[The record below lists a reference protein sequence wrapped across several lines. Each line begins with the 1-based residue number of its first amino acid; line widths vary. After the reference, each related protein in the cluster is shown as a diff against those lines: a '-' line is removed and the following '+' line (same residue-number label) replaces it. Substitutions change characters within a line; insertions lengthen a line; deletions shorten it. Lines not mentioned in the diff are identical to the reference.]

1 MSNFKL
7 GVILTKKDDQLGT
20 VTTKPGTKAEY
31 NNLKLHGWSEQKT
44 KPATGQSQKKEKK
57 D

>member
-1 MSNFKL
+1 MSNFKP

-44 KPATGQSQKKEKK
+44 KPAAGQSQKKEKK